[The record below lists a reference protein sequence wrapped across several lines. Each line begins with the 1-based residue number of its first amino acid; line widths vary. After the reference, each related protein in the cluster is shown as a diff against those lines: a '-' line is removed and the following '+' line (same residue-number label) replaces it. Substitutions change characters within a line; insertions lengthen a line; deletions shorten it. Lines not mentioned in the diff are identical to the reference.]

1 MIWMVLSKSNLIA
14 TGKKPPRPAG
24 HASRRCT
31 SRPKVC
37 AGGKSGAS
45 AKKARAQDRDRCGV
59 YIGRWRPNSKLD
71 PALRAH
77 VAVKVMEKG
86 KKSNRD
92 TQHLMSMDF
101 PYVNHFLGEF
111 QSSRQLNV
119 TAGCPLTIM
128 VSSYCSGG
136 DHFSAMHHP
145 ASASAYII
153 RVQAHADGQ
162 FQRFCFWNP
171 DHPDESVN
179 HGMEGSQNA
188 VFTSPIGS
196 SIIFQPCAYMC
207 VRDPSS
213 PPGSAPL
220 TGIICRVEK
229 IDDRFFSL
237 WCSDPL
243 CRYPYAADANQA
255 MSSSRFCSRFSS
267 TTSDIR
273 CFMLVAH
280 VEAAQEPGRP
290 TAIKKFVECM
300 PRPNVS
306 FLRAFS
312 VQLLRGLGYC
322 HSCTL
327 TSHNGEASLMCT
339 GFSSDAYPP
348 SADLRTV
355 NIFHRNLL
363 TAHHLLCS
371 TPPYC
376 PDATDPHAML
386 RSIKVELGDFGR
398 AEPLNHEA
406 LNHVD
411 FRYAAMVL

>member
-1 MIWMVLSKSNLIA
+1 M
-14 TGKKPPRPAG
+14 
-24 HASRRCT
+24 
-31 SRPKVC
+31 
-37 AGGKSGAS
+37 
-45 AKKARAQDRDRCGV
+45 

-71 PALRAH
+71 PALRPH

-92 TQHLMSMDF
+92 TQHLMRMDT

-119 TAGCPLTIM
+119 TTGGPLTIM

-145 ASASAYII
+145 ASASAYIV

-171 DHPDESVN
+171 DYPDESVN

-188 VFTSPIGS
+188 VCSEFTKPNGS
-196 SIIFQPCAYMC
+196 SIFQPSAYMC
-207 VRDPSS
+207 VRDASA
-213 PPGSAPL
+213 PPGSSPL
-220 TGIICRVEK
+220 AGIICRVEK

-237 WCSDPL
+237 WSSDPL
-243 CRYPYAADANQA
+243 CRYPHAADADQA
-255 MSSSRFCSRFSS
+255 ISSSQFCSRFSS
-267 TTSDIR
+267 TTSDMR
-273 CFMLVAH
+273 CFMLVAD

-290 TAIKKFVECM
+290 ASIKNWSSTM

-327 TSHNGEASLMCT
+327 TSHNGEAFLMYSGLLSALMHLSSLH
-339 GFSSDAYPP
+339 PQ
-348 SADLRTV
+348 
-355 NIFHRNLL
+355 I
-363 TAHHLLCS
+363 
-371 TPPYC
+371 
-376 PDATDPHAML
+376 
-386 RSIKVELGDFGR
+386 FGR
-398 AEPLNHEA
+398 
-406 LNHVD
+406 
-411 FRYAAMVL
+411 